1 MVPLPDSGGGRQP
14 ASYPPP
20 PAGVALPIR
29 PILRVAIGRF
39 ASSTP
44 PQREEV
50 KSMMHLK
57 SRLVRVAWSLAS
69 LAALAAALGAG
80 SKWA

>member
-1 MVPLPDSGGGRQP
+1 VAA
-14 ASYPPP
+14 ASPHPTRRRPP
-20 PAGVALPIR
+20 GLLCRFVLYCALQ
-29 PILRVAIGRF
+29 AGRF
-39 ASSTP
+39 ASSNP

-50 KSMMHLK
+50 KSMLHLK

-80 SKWA
+80 NKWI